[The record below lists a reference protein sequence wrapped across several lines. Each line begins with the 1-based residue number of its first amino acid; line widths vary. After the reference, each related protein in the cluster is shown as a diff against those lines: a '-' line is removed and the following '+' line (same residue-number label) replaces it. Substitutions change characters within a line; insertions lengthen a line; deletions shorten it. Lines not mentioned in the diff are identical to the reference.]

1 MPVPRERK
9 EDRLLESSASLDIE
23 EKAAARELSH
33 PSHSM
38 LYPEYKRRAEALEAI
53 RIKRAEKRRAI
64 RAARNRA

>member
-1 MPVPRERK
+1 MPVPRDRK

-53 RIKRAEKRRAI
+53 RIKCAEKKRAI
-64 RAARNRA
+64 RAARNMA

>member
-1 MPVPRERK
+1 MPVPRDRK
-9 EDRLLESSASLDIE
+9 EGRLLESSASLDMQ

-53 RIKRAEKRRAI
+53 RIKCGEKRRAV
-64 RAARNRA
+64 RANRNMT

>member
-1 MPVPRERK
+1 MPVPRDRK

-38 LYPEYKRRAEALEAI
+38 LYPEYKQRAEALKDI
-53 RIKRAEKRRAI
+53 RIKCAEKRRAV
-64 RAARNRA
+64 RADRNMA